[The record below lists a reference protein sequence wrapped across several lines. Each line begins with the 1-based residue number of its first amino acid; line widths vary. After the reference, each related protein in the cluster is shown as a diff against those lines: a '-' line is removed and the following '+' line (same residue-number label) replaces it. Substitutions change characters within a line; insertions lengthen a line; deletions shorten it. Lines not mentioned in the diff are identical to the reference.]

1 MSEIDN
7 LRRLATEQMAKLE
20 DYASEMYAMA
30 KERDEL
36 LEACEWAL
44 EFVGPDPHRLY
55 WESDVQGIAKLQA
68 VIAKAKG
75 DEDEEAL

>member
-1 MSEIDN
+1 
-7 LRRLATEQMAKLE
+7 
-20 DYASEMYAMA
+20 MA